1 MANFVKKNVKP
12 AKIDGNYV
20 FQDFSYGLYSLD
32 TPRVL
37 PEQLASLAITGG
49 RNVWCEHSALV
60 PQHGYVIDGQIDE
73 DELVVQVTKE
83 PTSTDTFF
91 IVANHVNEGADDYGV
106 VYVYIAGQGLKKYKT
121 TIDSPSRDFICTRR
135 GNDLVIY
142 DGQGT
147 LFGSYYEE
155 SSVETIDADVPIED
169 FTNYFDITVPAES
182 LKYYW
187 VNKFITINTSNKFR
201 ITDVGEVDE
210 DTQTAVI
217 RAVRLSGTGSITGN
231 VSTGEKCIQ
240 PLDFVFIYEDST
252 QQNPHTEAIT
262 PKLMNVANNRLFIV
276 DVSGKI
282 YYSAVGNI
290 DNFGEAYDAGYF
302 QGFYNDN
309 SEVLSI
315 EDYMSGVL
323 ICKQNGIYYLEL
335 GGSSLN
341 SVSSEAQIGL
351 SIRKITNIGQQYAQD
366 HVIVRSKVYAYDS
379 NSGSIVLACQPNYYN
394 NIIVAGD
401 VIVSNDFLNSQDL
414 GIGDTKRYFTY
425 NSEFEVITLY
435 YGERLNHGILLTNQG
450 GLFPREL
457 DLTVAAF
464 VEFSQGVV
472 GVTPNGIIF
481 KDFKKG
487 TVIPNITS
495 VADFEAI
502 GLRDNR
508 LIHSTILEVTE
519 LDGTRFTL
527 TTQNAGYSF
536 QEIIPTSEL
545 AKDQELLPNMMYSDK
560 AKKLIYD
567 SFELQRK
574 WADKTSNVTRVAAPM
589 SGREGV
595 KLTLEFP
602 ANTAFCLAALRLP
615 DFSQGE

>member
-1 MANFVKKNVKP
+1 MANFVKKATKP
-12 AKIDGNYV
+12 KKDDGSYV
-20 FQDFSYGLYSLD
+20 FADFSYGLYSLD
-32 TPRVL
+32 TPRAL
-37 PEQLASLAITGG
+37 PEQLSSLALTGG
-49 RNVWCEHSALV
+49 RNVWAEHSALI
-60 PQHGYVIDGQIDE
+60 PQHGYTIEGNIDE
-73 DELVVQVTKE
+73 NELVIQVTKE

-91 IVANHVNEGADDYGV
+91 IIANHIEENNNNYGV

-121 TIDSPSRDFICTRR
+121 TIDSATTDMICTRR
-135 GNDLVIY
+135 GNDLIFY

-155 SSVETIDADVPIED
+155 AIEETIDANVPIED
-169 FTNYFDITVPAES
+169 FTTFYEITVPVES

-187 VNKFITINTSNKFR
+187 VNKFITVNTSNKFR
-201 ITDVGEVDE
+201 ITEIGEVDE
-210 DTQTAVI
+210 EHQTVTLK
-217 RAVRLSGTGSITGN
+217 AVRLSGTGSIVGN

-240 PLDFVFIYEDST
+240 PLDFIFEYEDTSKG
-252 QQNPHTEAIT
+252 TETIT
-262 PKLMNVANNRLFIV
+262 PQLMNIAVNRLFIV

-282 YYSAVGNI
+282 YYSAAGNI
-290 DNFGEAYDAGYF
+290 DNFQEAYDAGYF
-302 QGFYNDN
+302 EGFYNDN
-309 SEVLSI
+309 SKVLSI

-335 GGSSLN
+335 SGSSLN
-341 SVSSEAQIGL
+341 SVSSEATIGL
-351 SIRKITNIGQQYAQD
+351 SIRKITNIGQEYASD
-366 HVIVRSKVYAYDS
+366 HVVVRSKVYAYDS

-401 VIVSNDFLNSQDL
+401 TIVSNEFLNSQDL
-414 GIGDTKRYFTY
+414 GISDTKRYFTY

-435 YGERLNHGILLTNQG
+435 YGERLNHGVLLTNQG

-457 DLTVAAF
+457 DITTKAF
-464 VEFSQGVV
+464 VEFSQGVI
-472 GVTPNGIIF
+472 GITPTGAVF
-481 KDFKKG
+481 KDFRKG

-508 LIHSTILEVTE
+508 LIHSSILEVTE
-519 LDGTRFTL
+519 LNGTRFTL

-545 AKDQELLPNMMYSDK
+545 ARDNELLPNMMYSDK

-567 SFELQRK
+567 SFEFQRK
-574 WADKTSNVTRVAAPM
+574 WADKTSNLTRIAAPM

-602 ANTAFCLAALRLP
+602 SNTAFCLVALRLP